1 MQVRLPDNRVAN
13 FPDDMPREEIR
24 ARIKSAYPDAF
35 EELTTTGESAPM
47 DDPEGVST
55 AGMEMLTDAGAKQL
69 TRQIGQGATFGYG
82 DELEAGVRSLFGDKN
97 YDQNLANIRAGMKKF
112 QTEKPDTALIG
123 ELVGTLYNP
132 AGYMG
137 LGSKL
142 GSLSQGKQAMIRGAG
157 GGFAYGSG
165 VAEGD
170 AIDRLEQGAVTSAF
184 AVPFSWV
191 AQKLFQGASST
202 VMKLAQRADDK
213 VSADGMIM
221 TAKQLYKEADL
232 KGSVMDKGAVT
243 KLYVK
248 TWKNINGDMDYNA
261 KDHNL
266 VTSAL
271 DMIKR
276 RTKGDLSFQGLDKMR
291 GKVWQKY
298 NLAKRNGDSE
308 QMEYLKT
315 IINDIDDYVDNVPFF
330 GDNAEI
336 LKMARE
342 AYKQS
347 QKALALKNVID
358 KADLQAS
365 STGSG
370 GNTVN
375 AYLQAVKKIYN
386 DPKLNRYFTKREKK
400 VMEEFIKT
408 GAGGGFRRS
417 ISKLAPDG
425 NGLMLALHIFGATA
439 IDPSLL
445 IATAV
450 GSGVKRQSESKV
462 QQGVQEIMNTF
473 GGVEKLPPRETN
485 RPAGILGSFFVQEQ
499 QQ

>member
-13 FPDDMPREEIR
+13 FPDDMPREEIKT
-24 ARIKSAYPDAF
+24 RIKSAYPDAF
-35 EELTTTGESAPM
+35 EELTTTGESASM

-55 AGMEMLTDAGAKQL
+55 AGMEVLTDAGAKQL
-69 TRQIGQGATFGYG
+69 TRQLGQGATFGYG
-82 DELEAGVRSLFGDKN
+82 DELEAGVRSLFGDRN

-142 GSLSQGKQAMIRGAG
+142 GSLSQGKQAMVRGAG

-170 AIDRLEQGAVTSAF
+170 LVDRIEQGAETMAY
-184 AVPFSWV
+184 AVPFSWG
-191 AQKLFQGASST
+191 AQKLFQGTTAGI
-202 VMKLAQRADDK
+202 MKLARQADDK
-213 VSADGMIM
+213 INPDAMVM

-308 QMEYLKT
+308 QMEYLKQ

-330 GDNAEI
+330 GENVEI
-336 LKMARE
+336 LNKARQ

-347 QKALALKNVID
+347 QKALALKNAID

-370 GNTVN
+370 GGTVN
-375 AYLQAVKKIYN
+375 AYLQAVKRIYN
-386 DPKLNRYFTKREKK
+386 DPKLNRYFTEDEKLI
-400 VMEEFIKT
+400 MREFIKT
-408 GAGGGFRRS
+408 GAGGSFSRS

-450 GSGVKRQSESKV
+450 GSGVKRQAEAKV
-462 QQGVQEIMNTF
+462 QKGVQDIYNTF
-473 GGVEKLPPRETN
+473 GGVEKTAQRDTSKPS
-485 RPAGILGSFFVQEQ
+485 GILGSFFGQEQ
-499 QQ
+499 SQ